1 MIELDKMTLPIQL
14 TVKEPSFQIQ
24 EAFNT
29 LRTNLIFSGENQRVF
44 LITSALPNEGK
55 SYVSFEL
62 ARNFSMTGKRTL
74 YMDCD
79 LRKSVVRERFQIASV
94 PNGITEDVSGQ
105 CDQIIYRTNFEN
117 LYMIFSWTDSAE
129 SFCSALHL
137 SCFQNLLKVL
147 REVFDYI
154 IIDSPPV
161 SSVSDA
167 SVIAS
172 QTDGIV
178 MVVRDR
184 FITRNIV
191 RRCQSQL
198 MQAGGNIV
206 GVLLNRAEKS
216 RPYSGYY
223 GGAYYYNK

>member
-94 PNGITEDVSGQ
+94 PNGITEYV
-105 CDQIIYRTNFEN
+105 
-117 LYMIFSWTDSAE
+117 
-129 SFCSALHL
+129 L
-137 SCFQNLLKVL
+137 SL
-147 REVFDYI
+147 I
-154 IIDSPPV
+154 HI
-161 SSVSDA
+161 
-167 SVIAS
+167 
-172 QTDGIV
+172 
-178 MVVRDR
+178 
-184 FITRNIV
+184 
-191 RRCQSQL
+191 
-198 MQAGGNIV
+198 
-206 GVLLNRAEKS
+206 
-216 RPYSGYY
+216 
-223 GGAYYYNK
+223 

>member
-94 PNGITEDVSGQ
+94 PNGITEYVSGQ

-117 LYMIFSWTDSAE
+117 LYMIFSGQIPPNPSV
-129 SFCSALHL
+129 LL
-137 SCFQNLLKVL
+137 SSERFQNLLKVL

-206 GVLLNRAEKS
+206 LNRAEKS

>member
-94 PNGITEDVSGQ
+94 PNGITEYVSGQ

-117 LYMIFSWTDSAE
+117 LYLIFSGQIPPNPSV
-129 SFCSALHL
+129 LL
-137 SCFQNLLKVL
+137 SSERFQNLLKVL

>member
-1 MIELDKMTLPIQL
+1 
-14 TVKEPSFQIQ
+14 
-24 EAFNT
+24 
-29 LRTNLIFSGENQRVF
+29 
-44 LITSALPNEGK
+44 
-55 SYVSFEL
+55 
-62 ARNFSMTGKRTL
+62 
-74 YMDCD
+74 MDCD

-94 PNGITEDVSGQ
+94 PNGITEYVSGQ

-117 LYMIFSWTDSAE
+117 LYMIFSGQIPPNPSV
-129 SFCSALHL
+129 LL
-137 SCFQNLLKVL
+137 SSERFQNLLKVL

>member
-29 LRTNLIFSGENQRVF
+29 LRTNLIFSGENQKVF

-94 PNGITEDVSGQ
+94 PNGITEYVSGQ

-117 LYMIFSWTDSAE
+117 LYMIFSGQIPPNPSV
-129 SFCSALHL
+129 LL
-137 SCFQNLLKVL
+137 SSERFQNLLKVL

>member
-94 PNGITEDVSGQ
+94 PNGITEYVSGQ

-117 LYMIFSWTDSAE
+117 LYMIFSGQIPPNPSV
-129 SFCSALHL
+129 LL
-137 SCFQNLLKVL
+137 SSERFQNLLKVL